1 MTEIETRADEMRE
14 QVIAF
19 HKEHPDVWEL
29 FVQFT
34 MEKIEQGYNNYSVNA
49 IFERIRWEK
58 DAGGD
63 GVTTFKLNN
72 NYRAFYSR
80 RFMRMYTD
88 HSGFFRTRQQ
98 VSEDQSAIYLP
109 EITPDQQT
117 TGEWLA
123 DYNSQ
128 RAL

>member
-1 MTEIETRADEMRE
+1 MRE

-19 HKEHPDVWEL
+19 HKDHPDVWEF

-98 VSEDQSAIYLP
+98 TSEDQSATYLP

-123 DYNSQ
+123 DYRSK
-128 RAL
+128 